1 MEIYGRPGRWRR
13 TGTERVAERRPHQ
26 GGANPDEDRL
36 VDALRRG
43 DERAFADL
51 MRRYTAPMTSVAML
65 YVSSHAVAEEVVQ
78 DAWISVVRGLDRFEG
93 RSSLRTWIFTILA
106 NGARKR
112 AAREGRCVP
121 FSDLPGGLEPDA
133 AAAEPDPFTPAE
145 HPRWSR
151 IWAAPNDAWDALPEE
166 RVLGRECVDVVRDA
180 IAALP
185 PRLRE
190 VMTLRDVAGW
200 SSREVA
206 EALGITDE
214 NQRVRLH
221 RARAR
226 VRSALEGYI
235 ETPGASA

>member
-1 MEIYGRPGRWRR
+1 M
-13 TGTERVAERRPHQ
+13 
-26 GGANPDEDRL
+26 
-36 VDALRRG
+36 DALRGG
-43 DERAFADL
+43 DEAAFADL

-65 YVSSHAVAEEVVQ
+65 YVTSHAVAEEVVQ
-78 DAWISVVRGLDRFEG
+78 DAWMSVVRGLARFEG

-106 NGARKR
+106 NCARKR

-121 FSDLPGGLEPDA
+121 FSALPAGQEPLDPP
-133 AAAEPDPFTPAE
+133 AEPDPFTPAE

-151 IWAAPNDAWDALPEE
+151 IWTTPNDAWDALPEE
-166 RVLGRECVDVVRDA
+166 RVLGKEAVDHVRDA
-180 IAALP
+180 IADLP

-206 EALGITDE
+206 EALGISDE

-226 VRSALEGYI
+226 VRSALEGYLGA
-235 ETPGASA
+235 PGEGP

>member
-1 MEIYGRPGRWRR
+1 M
-13 TGTERVAERRPHQ
+13 
-26 GGANPDEDRL
+26 
-36 VDALRRG
+36 DALRGG
-43 DERAFADL
+43 DEAAFADL
-51 MRRYTAPMTSVAML
+51 MRRYSAPMTSVAML
-65 YVSSHAVAEEVVQ
+65 YVTSHAVAEEVVQ
-78 DAWISVVRGLDRFEG
+78 DAWTSVVRGLDRFEG

-106 NGARKR
+106 NCARKR

-121 FSDLPGGLEPDA
+121 FSALPGGQEPLEPPP
-133 AAAEPDPFTPAE
+133 EPDPFTPAE

-151 IWAAPNDAWDALPEE
+151 IWTTPNDAWDALPEE
-166 RVLGRECVDVVRDA
+166 RVLGRECVDAVRDA
-180 IAALP
+180 IADLP

-206 EALGITDE
+206 EALGISDE

-226 VRSALEGYI
+226 VRSALEGYLGA
-235 ETPGASA
+235 PGGSA

>member
-1 MEIYGRPGRWRR
+1 M
-13 TGTERVAERRPHQ
+13 
-26 GGANPDEDRL
+26 
-36 VDALRRG
+36 DALRGG
-43 DERAFADL
+43 DEAAFADL
-51 MRRYTAPMTSVAML
+51 MRRYSAPMTSVAML
-65 YVSSHAVAEEVVQ
+65 YVTSHAVAEEVVQ
-78 DAWISVVRGLDRFEG
+78 DAWMSVVRGLDRFEG

-106 NGARKR
+106 NCARKR

-121 FSDLPGGLEPDA
+121 FSALPGGQEPLEPPP
-133 AAAEPDPFTPAE
+133 EPDPFTPAE

-151 IWAAPNDAWDALPEE
+151 IWTTPNDAWDALPEE

-180 IAALP
+180 IADLP

-206 EALGITDE
+206 EALGISDE

-226 VRSALEGYI
+226 VRSALEGYLGA
-235 ETPGASA
+235 PGGSA

>member
-1 MEIYGRPGRWRR
+1 M
-13 TGTERVAERRPHQ
+13 
-26 GGANPDEDRL
+26 
-36 VDALRRG
+36 DALRGG
-43 DERAFADL
+43 DEAAFADL
-51 MRRYTAPMTSVAML
+51 MRRYSAPMTSVAML
-65 YVSSHAVAEEVVQ
+65 YVTSHAVAEEVVQ
-78 DAWISVVRGLDRFEG
+78 DAWMSVVRGLDRFEG

-106 NGARKR
+106 NCARKR

-121 FSDLPGGLEPDA
+121 FSALPGGQEPLEPPP
-133 AAAEPDPFTPAE
+133 EPDPFTPAE

-151 IWAAPNDAWDALPEE
+151 IWTTPNDAWDALPEE
-166 RVLGRECVDVVRDA
+166 RVLGRECVDAVRDA
-180 IAALP
+180 IADLP

-206 EALGITDE
+206 EALGISDE

-226 VRSALEGYI
+226 VRSALEGYLGA
-235 ETPGASA
+235 PGGSA

>member
-1 MEIYGRPGRWRR
+1 
-13 TGTERVAERRPHQ
+13 
-26 GGANPDEDRL
+26 
-36 VDALRRG
+36 VDALRGG
-43 DERAFADL
+43 DEAAFADL
-51 MRRYTAPMTSVAML
+51 MRRYSAPMTSVAML
-65 YVSSHAVAEEVVQ
+65 YVTSHAVAEEVVQ
-78 DAWISVVRGLDRFEG
+78 DAWMSVVRGLDRFEG

-106 NGARKR
+106 NCARKR

-121 FSDLPGGLEPDA
+121 FSALPGGQEPLEPPP
-133 AAAEPDPFTPAE
+133 EPDPFTPAE

-151 IWAAPNDAWDALPEE
+151 IWTTPNDAWDALPEE
-166 RVLGRECVDVVRDA
+166 RVLGRECVDAVRDA
-180 IAALP
+180 IADLP

-206 EALGITDE
+206 EALGISDE

-226 VRSALEGYI
+226 VRSALEGYLGA
-235 ETPGASA
+235 PGGSA

>member
-1 MEIYGRPGRWRR
+1 MNVPKTQRDVE
-13 TGTERVAERRPHQ
+13 
-26 GGANPDEDRL
+26 
-36 VDALRRG
+36 
-43 DERAFADL
+43 
-51 MRRYTAPMTSVAML
+51 
-65 YVSSHAVAEEVVQ
+65 VSSLV
-78 DAWISVVRGLDRFEG
+78 
-93 RSSLRTWIFTILA
+93 
-106 NGARKR
+106 R
-112 AAREGRCVP
+112 AASEG
-121 FSDLPGGLEPDA
+121 DQA
-133 AAAEPDPFTPAE
+133 
-145 HPRWSR
+145 
-151 IWAAPNDAWDALPEE
+151 AWDALPEE
-166 RVLGRECVDVVRDA
+166 RVLGRECVDVVREA

-206 EALGITDE
+206 EALGITEE

>member
-1 MEIYGRPGRWRR
+1 
-13 TGTERVAERRPHQ
+13 
-26 GGANPDEDRL
+26 
-36 VDALRRG
+36 VDALRGG
-43 DERAFADL
+43 DEAAFADL

-78 DAWISVVRGLDRFEG
+78 DAWMGVVRGLDGFEG

-106 NGARKR
+106 NCARKR
-112 AAREGRCVP
+112 AAREGRSVP
-121 FSDLPGGLEPDA
+121 LSALAAGPDPLDPPADPDA
-133 AAAEPDPFTPAE
+133 FTPAD

-151 IWAAPNDAWDALPEE
+151 IWATPNDAWDTLPEE
-166 RVLGRECVDVVRDA
+166 RVLSRECVDVVRDA
-180 IAALP
+180 IAGLP

-206 EALGITDE
+206 EALGISDE

-226 VRSALEGYI
+226 VRTALEGYLGA
-235 ETPGASA
+235 PGASA

>member
-1 MEIYGRPGRWRR
+1 MVCQHVG
-13 TGTERVAERRPHQ
+13 
-26 GGANPDEDRL
+26 GGAARSGSPTLAGTRAQSHPEEEPL
-36 VDALRRG
+36 VDALRGG
-43 DERAFADL
+43 DESAFADL

-78 DAWISVVRGLDRFEG
+78 DAWLSVVRGLDRFEG

-112 AAREGRCVP
+112 AAREGRSVP
-121 FSDLPGGLEPDA
+121 FSALADPEGHDVT
-133 AAAEPDPFTPAE
+133 AEPDMFTPAD

-151 IWAAPNDAWDALPEE
+151 IWTSPNDAWDTLPEE

-180 IAALP
+180 IADLP

-206 EALGITDE
+206 EALGISDE

-226 VRSALEGYI
+226 VRVAVEGYL
-235 ETPGASA
+235 GAAGAGA

>member
-1 MEIYGRPGRWRR
+1 M
-13 TGTERVAERRPHQ
+13 
-26 GGANPDEDRL
+26 
-36 VDALRRG
+36 DALRGG
-43 DERAFADL
+43 DEGAFADL
-51 MRRYTAPMTSVAML
+51 LRRYTAPMTSVAMM

-78 DAWISVVRGLDRFEG
+78 DAWLNVVRGLDRFEG
-93 RSSLRTWIFTILA
+93 RSSLRTWIFTILV

-121 FSDLPGGLEPDA
+121 FSALEAGAEGREPPADA
-133 AAAEPDPFTPAE
+133 DPFSPAD

-151 IWAAPNDAWDALPEE
+151 IWTSPNDAWDTLPEE
-166 RVLGRECVDVVRDA
+166 RLLGREGVGVVRDA

-206 EALGITDE
+206 DALGISDE

-226 VRSALEGYI
+226 VRTALGGYLDV
-235 ETPGASA
+235 PGADA

>member
-1 MEIYGRPGRWRR
+1 MAIYGLPARWRR
-13 TGTERVAERRPHQ
+13 TGTQRVADRRPHQ
-26 GGANPDEDRL
+26 GAAHPDEDRL

-43 DERAFADL
+43 DEGAFADL

-78 DAWISVVRGLDRFEG
+78 DAWMSVVRGLDRFEG

-106 NGARKR
+106 NCARKR
-112 AAREGRCVP
+112 AAREGRSIP
-121 FSDLPGGLEPDA
+121 FSALPAGLEPDA
-133 AAAEPDPFTPAE
+133 ASTEPDPFTPAE

-151 IWAAPNDAWDALPEE
+151 IWGTPNDAWDALPEE
-166 RVLGRECVDVVRDA
+166 RVLGRECVNVVRDA

-185 PRLRE
+185 PGLRE

-206 EALGITDE
+206 DELGITDE

-226 VRSALEGYI
+226 VRSALEGYLGA
-235 ETPGASA
+235 PGASA

>member
-1 MEIYGRPGRWRR
+1 
-13 TGTERVAERRPHQ
+13 
-26 GGANPDEDRL
+26 
-36 VDALRRG
+36 VDALRGG
-43 DERAFADL
+43 DEAAFADL

-65 YVSSHAVAEEVVQ
+65 YVTSHAVAEEVVQ
-78 DAWISVVRGLDRFEG
+78 DAWMSVVRGLDRFEG

-106 NGARKR
+106 NCARKR

-121 FSDLPGGLEPDA
+121 FSALPAGQEPLDPP
-133 AAAEPDPFTPAE
+133 AEPDPFTPAE

-151 IWAAPNDAWDALPEE
+151 IWTTPNDAWDALPEE
-166 RVLGRECVDVVRDA
+166 RVLGRECVDAVRDA
-180 IAALP
+180 IAGLP

-206 EALGITDE
+206 DALGISDE

-226 VRSALEGYI
+226 VRSALEGYLGA
-235 ETPGASA
+235 PGAGP

>member
-1 MEIYGRPGRWRR
+1 
-13 TGTERVAERRPHQ
+13 
-26 GGANPDEDRL
+26 
-36 VDALRRG
+36 VDALRVG
-43 DERAFADL
+43 DEAAFADL

-65 YVSSHAVAEEVVQ
+65 YVTSHAVAEEVVQ
-78 DAWISVVRGLDRFEG
+78 DAWMSVVRGLDRFEG

-106 NGARKR
+106 NCARKR

-121 FSDLPGGLEPDA
+121 FSALPGGQEPLEPLP
-133 AAAEPDPFTPAE
+133 EPDPFTPAE

-151 IWAAPNDAWDALPEE
+151 IWTTPNDAWDALPEE
-166 RVLGRECVDVVRDA
+166 RVLGRECVDAVRDA
-180 IAALP
+180 IADLP

-206 EALGITDE
+206 EALGISDE

-226 VRSALEGYI
+226 VRSALEGYL
-235 ETPGASA
+235 GAPEGSA

>member
-1 MEIYGRPGRWRR
+1 
-13 TGTERVAERRPHQ
+13 
-26 GGANPDEDRL
+26 
-36 VDALRRG
+36 VDALRGG
-43 DERAFADL
+43 DEAAFADL

-65 YVSSHAVAEEVVQ
+65 YVTSHAVAEEVVQ
-78 DAWISVVRGLDRFEG
+78 DAWMSVVRGLDRFEG

-106 NGARKR
+106 NCARKR

-121 FSDLPGGLEPDA
+121 FSALPGGQEPLEPPP
-133 AAAEPDPFTPAE
+133 EPDPFTPAE

-151 IWAAPNDAWDALPEE
+151 IWTTPNDAWDALPEE
-166 RVLGRECVDVVRDA
+166 RVLGRECVDAVRDA
-180 IAALP
+180 IADLP

-206 EALGITDE
+206 EALGISDE

-226 VRSALEGYI
+226 VRSALEGYLGA
-235 ETPGASA
+235 PGGSA

>member
-1 MEIYGRPGRWRR
+1 M
-13 TGTERVAERRPHQ
+13 
-26 GGANPDEDRL
+26 
-36 VDALRRG
+36 DALRGG
-43 DERAFADL
+43 DEAAFADL
-51 MRRYTAPMTSVAML
+51 MRRYSAPMTSVAML
-65 YVSSHAVAEEVVQ
+65 YVTSHAVTEEVVQ
-78 DAWISVVRGLDRFEG
+78 DAWMSVVRGLDRFEG

-106 NGARKR
+106 NCARKR

-121 FSDLPGGLEPDA
+121 FSALPGGQDPLEPPP
-133 AAAEPDPFTPAE
+133 EPDPFTPAE

-151 IWAAPNDAWDALPEE
+151 IWTTPNDAWDALPEE

-180 IAALP
+180 IADLP

-206 EALGITDE
+206 EALGISDE

-226 VRSALEGYI
+226 VRSAVEGYLGA
-235 ETPGASA
+235 PGGSA

>member
-1 MEIYGRPGRWRR
+1 M
-13 TGTERVAERRPHQ
+13 
-26 GGANPDEDRL
+26 
-36 VDALRRG
+36 DALRGG
-43 DERAFADL
+43 DEAAFADL
-51 MRRYTAPMTSVAML
+51 MRRYSAPMTSVAML
-65 YVSSHAVAEEVVQ
+65 YVTSHAVAEEVVQ
-78 DAWISVVRGLDRFEG
+78 DAWMSVVRGLDRFEG

-106 NGARKR
+106 NCARKR

-121 FSDLPGGLEPDA
+121 FSALPGGQDPLEPPP
-133 AAAEPDPFTPAE
+133 EPDPFTPAE

-151 IWAAPNDAWDALPEE
+151 IWTTPNDAWDALPEE

-180 IAALP
+180 IADLP

-206 EALGITDE
+206 EALGISDE

-226 VRSALEGYI
+226 VRSAVEGYLGA
-235 ETPGASA
+235 PGGSA

>member
-1 MEIYGRPGRWRR
+1 
-13 TGTERVAERRPHQ
+13 
-26 GGANPDEDRL
+26 
-36 VDALRRG
+36 VDALRAG
-43 DERAFADL
+43 DEAAFSEV

-65 YVSSHAVAEEVVQ
+65 YVGNQSVAEDVVQ
-78 DAWISVVRGLDRFEG
+78 DAWMSVIRGLGRFEG

-106 NGARKR
+106 NCARKR

-121 FSDLPGGLEPDA
+121 FSALPSGLEPDPP
-133 AAAEPDPFTPAE
+133 AEPDPFTPVE

-151 IWAAPNDAWDALPEE
+151 IWTSPNDAWDALPEE
-166 RVLGRECVDVVRDA
+166 RVLGRETVDAVRDA
-180 IAALP
+180 IAGLP

-206 EALGITDE
+206 EALGISDE

-226 VRSALEGYI
+226 VRSALEGHFDA
-235 ETPGASA
+235 PGAGS